1 MIDVGD
7 TIYLV
12 CNPGYAYLLQRS
24 GMNSCAS
31 YHIRSSIY
39 ILQEADG
46 QVTRAFLAPGGANCL
61 TT

>member
-1 MIDVGD
+1 MIDVDD

-12 CNPGYAYLLQRS
+12 CNPRCAYLPQRS
-24 GMNSCAS
+24 GMDGCAS

-46 QVTRAFLAPGGANCL
+46 QVTRAFLAPGGATCL